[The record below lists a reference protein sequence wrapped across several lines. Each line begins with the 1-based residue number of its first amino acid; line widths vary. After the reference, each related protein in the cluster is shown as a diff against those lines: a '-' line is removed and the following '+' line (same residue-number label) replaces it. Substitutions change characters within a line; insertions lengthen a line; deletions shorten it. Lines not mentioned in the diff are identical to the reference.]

1 MSMTKEQL
9 KFMRSEIN
17 RLKLEAEDTVR
28 ASSTWGPGTQGKFLQ
43 QLDPTGYAKA
53 KAAEAEARRLEK
65 IHDAFYDKHRA
76 ACIEASRKHWA
87 ACTAKYE
94 AINNVVRQLEIDLL
108 FSDPSTIAL
117 SLADI
122 AAKFDAITNPTTSNT
137 TTKTTKQKGKVK

>member
-1 MSMTKEQL
+1 MSLSKEQL

-17 RLKLEAEDTVR
+17 RLKEAADAKVR
-28 ASSTWGPGTQGKFLQ
+28 ASSSWGSATQEKFLQ

-76 ACIEASRKHWA
+76 ARIEASRKHGA

-94 AINNVVRQLEIDLL
+94 AIKEVVRQLEIDLL

-122 AAKFDAITNPTTSNT
+122 AAKFDAITNPTSSNT